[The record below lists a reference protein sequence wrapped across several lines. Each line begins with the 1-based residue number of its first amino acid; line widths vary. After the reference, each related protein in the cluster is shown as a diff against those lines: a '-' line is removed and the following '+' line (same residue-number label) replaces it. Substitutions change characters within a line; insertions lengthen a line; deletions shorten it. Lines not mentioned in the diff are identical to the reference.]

1 MGIDILIFRLLFLG
15 NLLLFI
21 IVLSIYFTFNAI
33 LGLIFFQQLTIEF
46 LFSYIFGIFYG
57 ITVSTFILLI
67 SSLMRS
73 VSSSVV
79 ISVLILFIGF
89 NMSVGIIM
97 IAFPYV
103 EPIYI
108 LTYHSSLYTQIFD
121 FPEVRYYDLSFLFL
135 MRTWLTPTLI
145 SGISVQLI
153 YIGFDLTLSYFI
165 FNLRE
170 L

>member
-1 MGIDILIFRLLFLG
+1 M
-15 NLLLFI
+15 
-21 IVLSIYFTFNAI
+21 
-33 LGLIFFQQLTIEF
+33 
-46 LFSYIFGIFYG
+46 
-57 ITVSTFILLI
+57 
-67 SSLMRS
+67 
-73 VSSSVV
+73 SSS
-79 ISVLILFIGF
+79 F
-89 NMSVGIIM
+89 IM
-97 IAFPYV
+97 IALPYV

-135 MRTWLTPTLI
+135 IRTWLTPTLI

>member
-1 MGIDILIFRLLFLG
+1 
-15 NLLLFI
+15 
-21 IVLSIYFTFNAI
+21 
-33 LGLIFFQQLTIEF
+33 
-46 LFSYIFGIFYG
+46 
-57 ITVSTFILLI
+57 
-67 SSLMRS
+67 MRS

-79 ISVLILFIGF
+79 ISVLILFLGF
-89 NMSVGIIM
+89 NMTLGFIM
-97 IAFPYV
+97 IAFPYM

-108 LTYHSSLYTQIFD
+108 LTYHSSLYIQIFD

-135 MRTWLTPTLI
+135 IRTWLTPTLI